1 MAEPHEPLGLKI
13 EVRVRDARR
22 RLRWAWPA
30 RLLAREPEDE
40 RLVLYGDW
48 ERPLRR
54 FKPEPGREPAEGGS
68 VETVGLV
75 SNRSLEFYELRKPY
89 AVAALLAR
97 DWALQEYYARVTRPP
112 HYDEAEGTLTLVS
125 LGFDVQV
132 RPLRDDG
139 DLDLDYEILEHEPP
153 EDPDEQALAREA
165 LLELIEL
172 IERREG
178 PFDPRALAPYV
189 EKARKLF

>member
-1 MAEPHEPLGLKI
+1 MTEPREPLGLALEI

-54 FKPEPGREPAEGGS
+54 FKLEPGREPAEGDG
-68 VETVGLV
+68 VETVGIM

-97 DWALQEYYARVTRPP
+97 DWALQEYYARVTLPP
-112 HYDEAEGTLTLVS
+112 QYDEAEGTLTLVS

-132 RPLRDDG
+132 RPVHDDG
-139 DLDLDYEILEHEPP
+139 DLDYEILEHEPP
-153 EDPDEQALAREA
+153 EDPDEQGLAREA